1 MRVFGW
7 KVKQISAK
15 SPTTNSLTLAFSV
28 SGSQSRFSWIPSS
41 QHAIQPK
48 WRRNATTT
56 SQSWHANPTQ
66 NHQLH
71 VVDWTTLLG
80 IEGHLLPIDA
90 YSLHRWINK
99 TIVKM
104 KGKPWQ
110 ASPSRFRTTS
120 WSRPPLPHPK
130 HGATASPPTPGNPC
144 CPQPPPLALPRWP
157 QPGAAR
163 AGWAPAQAQRR
174 RKHQS
179 LAPGQ
184 RVKRRK
190 AWSAAW
196 VSPWFWSWKMLRGGK
211 RGQVCPL

>member
-1 MRVFGW
+1 M
-7 KVKQISAK
+7 
-15 SPTTNSLTLAFSV
+15 PFSR
-28 SGSQSRFSWIPSS
+28 SGAEMPL
-41 QHAIQPK
+41 QPPQ
-48 WRRNATTT
+48 N
-56 SQSWHANPTQ
+56 WHANPTQ
-66 NHQLH
+66 SHQLH
-71 VVDWTTLLG
+71 AVDWTTLLG
-80 IEGHLLPIDA
+80 IEGHLLPVHA

-130 HGATASPPTPGNPC
+130 HGATASPPTPGNPR

-174 RKHQS
+174 RKRQS

-190 AWSAAW
+190 AWSGRVGFAMVLELENAT
-196 VSPWFWSWKMLRGGK
+196 RREK
-211 RGQVCPL
+211 RSGLPNLAGLG